1 MLKTLLPVDGSTA
14 SLRAVEYVTKL
25 YGSCRNGQ
33 IVLLNVQPLS
43 DSWELKSHLRPAE
56 IEAMQ
61 VSRGGDALESAR
73 RLLDAAK
80 VPYEPAVLLGPV
92 AETIVACAAD
102 KGCEQIIMGN
112 KGESFLAEVVIG
124 SVAHDVLRL
133 SPLPVTCVK

>member
-14 SLRAVEYVTKL
+14 SLRAVEYVIKV
-25 YGSCRNGQ
+25 YGSCHNGQ
-33 IVLLNVQPLS
+33 VVLLNVQPPS

-61 VSRGGDALESAR
+61 VSRGGDALDVAR
-73 RLLDAAK
+73 KLLDAAT
-80 VPYEPAVLLGPV
+80 VPLEAVVLLGPV
-92 AETIVACAAD
+92 AETIVACANT

-112 KGESFLAEVVIG
+112 KGESFIAEAITG

-133 SPLPVTCVK
+133 SAIPVTYVK